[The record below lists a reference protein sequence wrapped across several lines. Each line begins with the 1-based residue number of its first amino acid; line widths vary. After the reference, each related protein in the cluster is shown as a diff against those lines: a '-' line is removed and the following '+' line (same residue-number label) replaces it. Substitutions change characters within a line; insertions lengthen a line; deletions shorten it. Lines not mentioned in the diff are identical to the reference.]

1 MSTPGDFDIGP
12 LTWVKSEIDQALERS
27 LIALR
32 AYASNPGD
40 SNQIRFSQTH
50 FHQAHG
56 ALQIVGLDGVTRL
69 SEELDGLLGDIVK
82 AGEAPKPEVVAAA
95 EHAFAAIT
103 AYLDQLLA
111 GEPNQPLKLFSVY
124 RDVAKLPQV
133 RGGIGVSVV
142 STPKG
147 LMTDAR
153 AREQRLGGEVMC
165 RVW

>member
-27 LIALR
+27 LTALR
-32 AYASNPGD
+32 AYASNPDD

-82 AGEAPKPEVVAAA
+82 TGGAPKPEAVAAA
-95 EHAFAAIT
+95 EHAFGAIT
-103 AYLDQLLA
+103 A
-111 GEPNQPLKLFSVY
+111 
-124 RDVAKLPQV
+124 
-133 RGGIGVSVV
+133 GI
-142 STPKG
+142 
-147 LMTDAR
+147 TDGSSASRSRQTITSAPSAIRSSAR
-153 AREQRLGGEVMC
+153 TMP
-165 RVW
+165 